1 MLREAAN
8 VSGRHRGLR
17 GAHYWAREI
26 AALGHEVRLIPPAYV
41 KPFVK
46 RGKTDAADADAI
58 SEAVTCK
65 TMRFVQIKSAEQQA
79 AAMVLKTRGLLVRQQ
94 TQAINALRAHL
105 AELGIVAGIGTAKSA
120 GLIEIVRD
128 ETDARLPKAARFA
141 LSALADQIEALKK
154 QVDKIE
160 REIVAEAKRDED
172 MRRLATIPGVG
183 AITAAT
189 IKALVADPGGFKS
202 GRHFA
207 AWLGLT
213 PKSHSSGGKERL
225 GGISKMGNP
234 ELRTLLVLGATTV
247 LRYARGND
255 KALPPSADDRFLRVA
270 RGIIDQ
276 NCKKEGAGGGE
287 QGNAIDT
294 SGSHAVVDRVAD
306 DQRDEKLRAGED
318 QHRGNGD
325 DHLCPVGPDEGPDAP
340 DDVLVESPAEHL
352 LFDAVR
358 SDHRAR
364 CAFIG
369 DHLGSESGQEC
380 RKSDQRSQG
389 WVTGY
394 RASAV
399 TQTERQFGTQLASLI
414 LSGGVSFASRRTVVI
429 DQSLN
434 SNAAKRCRVLWG
446 LRTTWMPPP

>member
-1 MLREAAN
+1 MKHIPTIGLDLAKQVFQIHGADVEGPPIVSRKLRRAEVLRFFEKQPTCLVGIEAC
-8 VSGRHRGLR
+8 G

-46 RGKTDAADADAI
+46 RGKTDAADAEAI
-58 SEAVTCK
+58 SEAVTRK
-65 TMRFVQIKSAEQQA
+65 TMRFVQIKSAQQRA

-105 AELGIVAGIGTAKSA
+105 SELGIVAGIGTAKIA

-128 ETDARLPKAARFA
+128 ETDARLPKAARLA
-141 LSALADQIEALKK
+141 LSALADQIEALKE

-160 REIVAEAKRDED
+160 REIIAEAKRDED

-189 IKALVADPGGFKS
+189 IKALVSDPGGFKS

-234 ELRTLLVLGATTV
+234 ELRSLLVLGATTV

-255 KALPPSADDRFLRVA
+255 KAPKWLAALLARRPFKVVA
-270 RGIIDQ
+270 VALANKMARIIWALLNKGGTYRGLT
-276 NCKKEGAGGGE
+276 EA
-287 QGNAIDT
+287 
-294 SGSHAVVDRVAD
+294 SSVA
-306 DQRDEKLRAGED
+306 
-318 QHRGNGD
+318 
-325 DHLCPVGPDEGPDAP
+325 
-340 DDVLVESPAEHL
+340 S
-352 LFDAVR
+352 
-358 SDHRAR
+358 
-364 CAFIG
+364 
-369 DHLGSESGQEC
+369 
-380 RKSDQRSQG
+380 
-389 WVTGY
+389 T
-394 RASAV
+394 
-399 TQTERQFGTQLASLI
+399 
-414 LSGGVSFASRRTVVI
+414 
-429 DQSLN
+429 
-434 SNAAKRCRVLWG
+434 
-446 LRTTWMPPP
+446 